1 MLAAPE
7 TVEFDVYTD
16 EASVRRAAERI
27 RAGIGVARSLPAATS
42 PTQPELRSE
51 ARYPLATAA
60 SLVAV
65 RLHDG
70 RATQVDSDEPPLPV
84 MTLNMSPHG
93 VGIEHDEP
101 VPDRTCIIVF
111 EAGMDEPVSLLV
123 RHRWFRQEDGAAA
136 YRYRSGFE
144 ILGVAKTR

>member
-1 MLAAPE
+1 MIAAPE
-7 TVEFDVYTD
+7 TLEFDIYTD

-27 RAGIGVARSLPAATS
+27 RAGIGLRSVPAATM
-42 PTQPELRSE
+42 PTEPDLRSE

-65 RLHDG
+65 RLHNG
-70 RATQVDSDEPPLPV
+70 RATQVDPDDPPVPV

-93 VGIEHDEP
+93 VGIEHDQP
-101 VPDRTCIIVF
+101 VPDRTCIINF
-111 EAGMDEPVSLLV
+111 GAGMDEPVSLLV
-123 RHRWFRQEDGAAA
+123 RHRWFRQEDGGGAC
-136 YRYRSGFE
+136 RYRSGFE

>member
-27 RAGIGVARSLPAATS
+27 RAAIGLSRSIPAA
-42 PTQPELRSE
+42 PAEPDLRRE
-51 ARYPLATAA
+51 GRYPLATAA
-60 SLVAV
+60 TLVAV

-70 RATQVDSDEPPLPV
+70 RATQVDPDEPPLPV

-93 VGIEHDEP
+93 VGIGHDQP
-101 VPDRTCIIVF
+101 VPDRTCLIVF

-123 RHRWFRQEDGAAA
+123 RHRWFRQEDDGGD